1 MAQLKWSGSPP
12 GKLNSNH
19 TKYEKIV
26 IMDSEIIPRF
36 KSIKENK
43 ALTNNYGLLFTNKTL
58 LGPFLVF
65 VVTLYSPLAFSQA
78 DHEKPRFVSSSGSDI
93 GKCDNALKPC
103 RTILYAG
110 SQSIIEDFNES
121 AWYRRRPTQQQCS
134 LTLKLVKDAP
144 IKPTMWSVFAVG
156 PYGIT

>member
-43 ALTNNYGLLFTNKTL
+43 ALTNNYGLLFTIKTL

-65 VVTLYSPLAFSQA
+65 VVTLYSPLAFSHA
-78 DHEKPRFVSSSGSDI
+78 DHEKPRFVSNSGSDI

-110 SQSIIEDFNES
+110 SQSIL
-121 AWYRRRPTQQQCS
+121 Q
-134 LTLKLVKDAP
+134 
-144 IKPTMWSVFAVG
+144 
-156 PYGIT
+156 

>member
-26 IMDSEIIPRF
+26 IMDAEIIPRF

-58 LGPFLVF
+58 LGLFLVF

-78 DHEKPRFVSSSGSDI
+78 DHEKPRFVSNSGSDI

-134 LTLKLVKDAP
+134 LALKLVKDAP
-144 IKPTMWSVFAVG
+144 IKRTMWPVFAVG

>member
-1 MAQLKWSGSPP
+1 M
-12 GKLNSNH
+12 
-19 TKYEKIV
+19 
-26 IMDSEIIPRF
+26 
-36 KSIKENK
+36 
-43 ALTNNYGLLFTNKTL
+43 
-58 LGPFLVF
+58 
-65 VVTLYSPLAFSQA
+65 
-78 DHEKPRFVSSSGSDI
+78 SSSGSDI

-103 RTILYAG
+103 RTILYAS

-144 IKPTMWSVFAVG
+144 IKRTMWPVFAVG

>member
-12 GKLNSNH
+12 GKLNSTH
-19 TKYEKIV
+19 TTYEKIV

-65 VVTLYSPLAFSQA
+65 VVTLYSPLYSPLAFSHA
-78 DHEKPRFVSSSGSDI
+78 DHEKPRFVSNSGSDI

-110 SQSIIEDFNES
+110 SQSIIEDLNES
-121 AWYRRRPTQQQCS
+121 AW
-134 LTLKLVKDAP
+134 
-144 IKPTMWSVFAVG
+144 
-156 PYGIT
+156 